1 MSFRDTI
8 HVEEDDGNE
17 VGGAKVWKILIVTF
31 VAYTTHVLFVTQ
43 HLIILKTLL
52 LGLISPLRFIVK
64 MSNFCVLLLYALL
77 EFLSISCTY
86 HFRAL
91 SRFVDKE
98 VSCAFQRQMSHW
110 SSELLW
116 QTWRAFPCPSNTLA
130 LLHLG
135 NIRRGCRISFCLWRL
150 WIGRVQEEGSR
161 VHVRG
166 ATKNDDHVDAGWSKE
181 GYSTTHV

>member
-1 MSFRDTI
+1 M
-8 HVEEDDGNE
+8 
-17 VGGAKVWKILIVTF
+17 
-31 VAYTTHVLFVTQ
+31 Y
-43 HLIILKTLL
+43 
-52 LGLISPLRFIVK
+52 
-64 MSNFCVLLLYALL
+64 LLYARL

-91 SRFVDKE
+91 SHFVDKE

-135 NIRRGCRISFCLWRL
+135 DIRRGCRISFCLWRL

-166 ATKNDDHVDAGWSKE
+166 ATKNDDHVADAGWSKE
-181 GYSTTHV
+181 GYSTCGGNVSKMIDLGLSVHVDEPISNCTKREQERAREWWRWSEIQVWRVNGGKDKESKWFISMTDSRNIYIY